1 MAVNKTVVVISTL
14 VDSTVREYQP
24 DVDFI
29 LFHNLNE
36 LGEYI
41 QTTPIR
47 AETLYMTKDVFPLS
61 AVNSNLTYLLGLL
74 DNPFLGVNR
83 VVYITEKDSQELVS
97 VNFILEEKN
106 IDNWSIMTGAMN
118 REYVTSVINGTM
130 DLDDWEPTRRAVY
143 RTTKEAYFRE
153 KREEKQSLQEHYE
166 PDDEYLSGIP
176 DIDEVIEHVPDREAP
191 CEVKHIVGIDC
202 LERTS
207 LVFLLAQYLSLSGK
221 TVIVERDC
229 EYHTM
234 TELVT
239 KSEVD
244 CDLFLVEDLLRD
256 PIKVLENIRRSQ
268 KHLIV
273 VGSIERITYNYTF
286 LVNVIVNNLMSDISY
301 FLEEDTFN
309 EVPEDI
315 PYTIAIPSTC
325 IGVFQTTELI
335 DRNYISK
342 ACFVG
347 VNLNSLPEIS
357 IRGSETLTLILQDV
371 LDTTELSATVIN
383 ITSLHLRGDTYDLNS
398 II

>member
-1 MAVNKTVVVISTL
+1 M
-14 VDSTVREYQP
+14 
-24 DVDFI
+24 
-29 LFHNLNE
+29 
-36 LGEYI
+36 
-41 QTTPIR
+41 
-47 AETLYMTKDVFPLS
+47 
-61 AVNSNLTYLLGLL
+61 
-74 DNPFLGVNR
+74 
-83 VVYITEKDSQELVS
+83 
-97 VNFILEEKN
+97 
-106 IDNWSIMTGAMN
+106 
-118 REYVTSVINGTM
+118 
-130 DLDDWEPTRRAVY
+130 
-143 RTTKEAYFRE
+143 
-153 KREEKQSLQEHYE
+153 
-166 PDDEYLSGIP
+166 
-176 DIDEVIEHVPDREAP
+176 
-191 CEVKHIVGIDC
+191 
-202 LERTS
+202 
-207 LVFLLAQYLSLSGK
+207 
-221 TVIVERDC
+221 
-229 EYHTM
+229 
-234 TELVT
+234 T

-309 EVPEDI
+309 EVPDDI

-347 VNLNSLPEIS
+347 VNLNALPEIS